1 MDSYDSLS
9 NGTSFFRRSDRYH
22 GIYNNSF
29 GSNYAYSYSPF
40 GQLPPKYAFTLR
52 EQIEL
57 LAYHHLDNQHT
68 GKHLEDMPCPFLDR
82 RSIAIGSGL
91 LCNCSDEAA
100 QNLA

>member
-29 GSNYAYSYSPF
+29 GSNYAYNYSPF
-40 GQLPPKYAFTLR
+40 GQLPPKYAFTLL
-52 EQIEL
+52 EKTQL
-57 LAYHHLDNQHT
+57 LAYRHLDNQRT
-68 GKHLEDMPCPFLDR
+68 GKHLEDMLYPFLDR
-82 RSIAIGSGL
+82 RNIASGNAL
-91 LCNCSDEAA
+91 LCNCNDEAA